1 MRRGPMTIAVLLLSA
16 SLAACSS
23 GSGSTNSGG
32 APTVVKVAIRAGK
45 VVPPTHRVQIGVG
58 QKVRLEVTSD
68 KADVLHIHGV
78 NIEKPLVAGKTRTV
92 VFSES
97 QSGLF
102 EVETHESNLQLLQL
116 EVR

>member
-1 MRRGPMTIAVLLLSA
+1 VRRGPRTIAVLLLSA
-16 SLAACSS
+16 TLAACSS
-23 GSGSTNSGG
+23 GGGSPSSGG
-32 APTVVKVAIRAGK
+32 APVVVKVAIRSGK
-45 VVPPTHRVQIGVG
+45 VVPPTHRVQVGVG
-58 QKVRLEVTSD
+58 QKVHLEVTSD
-68 KADVLHIHGV
+68 QADVLHIHGV